1 MSLNAKAVEF
11 VPESKSSFEAYIHNT
26 FNEMKNKIKLLE
38 QSVQKLETYI
48 DKMDFK
54 NKLINHDDKLDAIHK
69 RIEEIEPKCE
79 KCNGYGEYVHK
90 YIGECGNDVKDYREC
105 SCLKSKKEFDK
116 VMNDESESDS
126 Y

>member
-1 MSLNAKAVEF
+1 MSLNTKAVEF

-38 QSVQKLETYI
+38 QSVQKYKEKTLKLETYI

-54 NKLINHDDKLDAIHK
+54 NKLDAIHK